1 MKASVQYNDF
11 IGTAAADINDWI
23 RLDEYLKQKGVD
35 TERYEPIGAEFY
47 HGERYFGASIIC
59 KDKQSENPNK
69 AVKISFEK
77 GLSKEEFFNLFKIFN
92 VIITKKYGEYQN
104 WELDEDTILIDDRN

>member
-11 IGTAAADINDWI
+11 IGTAAADISDWI
-23 RLDEYLKQKGVD
+23 NLEDYLTQKGID
-35 TERYEPIGAEFY
+35 IERYEPIGTEFY

-59 KDKQSENPNK
+59 KDNESENPQK

-77 GLSKEEFFNLFKIFN
+77 GLSTEEFFKLFKRFN
-92 VIITKKYGEYQN
+92 VIITKKQGDYQN
-104 WELDEDTILIDDRN
+104 WELDEDTIIIDDKD